1 WDAKFRSG
9 ISLNDVFSSIERFE
23 KDRDDQGT
31 ELRIEYLRDAWSKAD
46 IEKVWRAVMLL
57 QPPFPVSA
65 ASTQTN
71 SSILDPGFSVTIND
85 VTK

>member
-1 WDAKFRSG
+1 MFDWDAKFRSG

-57 QPPFPVSA
+57 QPP
-65 ASTQTN
+65 
-71 SSILDPGFSVTIND
+71 
-85 VTK
+85 